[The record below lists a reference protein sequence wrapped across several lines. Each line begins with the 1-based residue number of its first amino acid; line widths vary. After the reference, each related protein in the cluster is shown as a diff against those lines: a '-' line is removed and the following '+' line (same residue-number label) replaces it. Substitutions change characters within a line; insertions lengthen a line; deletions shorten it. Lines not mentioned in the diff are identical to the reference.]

1 MGRMKFTQ
9 EQLDIVMSL
18 LPRYELDLAKL
29 ADDLIILPS
38 RVHGEP
44 ISVQMELV
52 HRERATVCRRI
63 AEMKEYYER
72 MRVDYPEYN
81 LPRSKH
87 SKEEDYMDT
96 H

>member
-9 EQLDIVMSL
+9 EQLDIVMEL
-18 LPRYELDLAKL
+18 LPRYELNKAKL
-29 ADDLIILPS
+29 AVDLIILPS

-44 ISVQMELV
+44 ISVQMDLV
-52 HRERATVCRRI
+52 HCERATVCRRI
-63 AEMKEYYER
+63 AEMKEHYIN
-72 MRVDYPEYN
+72 MRRDHPEYN
-81 LPRSKH
+81 LPPPKH